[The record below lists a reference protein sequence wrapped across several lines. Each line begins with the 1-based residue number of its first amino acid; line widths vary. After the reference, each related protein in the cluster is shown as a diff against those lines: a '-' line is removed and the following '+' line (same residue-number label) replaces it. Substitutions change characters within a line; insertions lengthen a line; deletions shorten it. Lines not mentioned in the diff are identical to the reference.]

1 MRWLLLLI
9 PMTAYAANGDDT
21 VYSIGLVILS
31 AAATVY
37 KTKRYM
43 DTKMKDNIQTLVDTK
58 PAITAAV
65 AGGALTFTA
74 TNVISLFG
82 LLIGVIGMV
91 VGILQWRENRR
102 RNNLLEREL
111 NWKMGEED
119 AAKEREVQKS
129 NLGQHQ
135 KGNCNGEVTTSSNCD
150 RPQ

>member
-9 PMTAYAANGDDT
+9 PMTAWAANGDDT

-91 VGILQWRENRR
+91 VGILQWKENRR

-119 AAKEREVQKS
+119 AAKEREVQKN

>member
-1 MRWLLLLI
+1 
-9 PMTAYAANGDDT
+9 MTAWAANGDDT

-91 VGILQWRENRR
+91 VGILQWKENRR

-119 AAKEREVQKS
+119 AAKEREVQKN

>member
-31 AAATVY
+31 AAATIY
-37 KTKRYM
+37 KTKRYV
-43 DTKMKDNIQTLVDTK
+43 DTKMKDNIQTVLDTK

-91 VGILQWRENRR
+91 VGILQWKENKR

-111 NWKMGEED
+111 NWKIGEED
-119 AAKEREVQKS
+119 AATEREVEKS
-129 NLGQHQ
+129 NLEQHK
-135 KGNCNGEVTTSSNCD
+135 KGNCNGEAASAGSGD
-150 RPQ
+150 RTQ